1 MRSLGARMYRAPF
14 ETRRLL
20 EEAGYVFDGTSW
32 VRRDQP
38 PGVLQGRALDGEI
51 AAHMT
56 TDQIV
61 AWIKAGETDKP

>member
-1 MRSLGARMYRAPF
+1 M
-14 ETRRLL
+14 
-20 EEAGYVFDGTSW
+20 FDGTSW

-38 PGVLQGRALDGEI
+38 PGVRQGRALDGEI

-56 TDQIV
+56 TDQIA